1 MNTFTNT
8 LTRNQQLIIG
18 ALLLLMLVITRSHLI
33 NHIYDASWAIFFM
46 VGFYFRGSLTASGT
60 SLTRYSFPLFWL
72 VAFATDLLVIESK
85 GGESYCFT
93 ASYPFLI
100 PAYASLWMAGRWF
113 ANHYSENLRGLLY
126 FVGAAVVGITV
137 CDIIS
142 SGGFYWFSGRFTDEN
157 MTEFVSR
164 IATYLPLFMKTTMMY
179 LGFATVLHLV
189 IKHSGKI
196 TGSEQHS

>member
-18 ALLLLMLVITRSHLI
+18 ALLLVTLVVTRSHLI
-33 NHIYDASWAIFFM
+33 NHIQDASWAIFFI
-46 VGFYFRGSLTASGT
+46 VGFYFRGSSFAK
-60 SLTRYSFPLFWL
+60 YSFPLFWL

-85 GGESYCFT
+85 GGESFCFT
-93 ASYPFLI
+93 VSYPFLI

-113 ANHYSENLRGLLY
+113 AGHYSENLRGLLY
-126 FVGAAVVGITV
+126 FVGAAVVGITA

-142 SGGFYWFSGRFTDEN
+142 SGGFYWFSGRFTDVN
-157 MTEFVSR
+157 MAEFASR
-164 IATYLPLFMKTTMMY
+164 IQAFLPMFMKTTMMY
-179 LGFATVLHLV
+179 LGFAGVLHLV

-196 TGSEQHS
+196 TGSRQHN